1 MGSYSG
7 LRTFEIRVKG
17 RRLVRTNQLVEAQ
30 WAVRAAAQAGEGAE
44 IVDGVTGE
52 VIERHPPQRNRSGEP
67 DIAAD
72 SAHSELG
79 VPPKGS

>member
-1 MGSYSG
+1 MKQENIGGSSAP
-7 LRTFEIRVKG
+7 RIFEIRVKG

-52 VIERHPPQRNRSGEP
+52 VIERRPPQRS
-67 DIAAD
+67 
-72 SAHSELG
+72 
-79 VPPKGS
+79 

>member
-1 MGSYSG
+1 LGIYSD

-52 VIERHPPQRNRSGEP
+52 VIERHPPQRS
-67 DIAAD
+67 
-72 SAHSELG
+72 
-79 VPPKGS
+79 